1 MTAPRVG
8 LALSGGGS
16 KGAFT
21 VGALK
26 VVRQQLGVTQFP
38 VISGTSTGSLIGTML
53 ATNDW
58 STLVDVYSNVKME
71 NIVNP
76 NHALVA
82 SIAGTEAVLF
92 AAAVL
97 GGRSIFD
104 TSALRATIKANVDFE
119 AVKAAFPGTL
129 LIYNAVDLQTGE
141 AVTFN
146 NRDHSA
152 KVLADGL
159 MASANMPVLME
170 PIEITI
176 NGATHQY
183 VDGGVREFIPLSA
196 VFDSD
201 IDVDYILAI
210 ATSPIAAE
218 THDAPFDKI
227 TDILKRTIN
236 LMDTEVGLNDYYG
249 ALEYDTIL
257 QMIDNAAAAGVS
269 KTTLLKK
276 IPTPVRQHFKEKRAV
291 DVILIAP
298 AEYIDIDALSFEPS
312 KMRAAMKLGVT
323 AATKALAGL

>member
-1 MTAPRVG
+1 MTAPRIG

-26 VVRQQLGVTQFP
+26 VIRQQLAVTTFP
-38 VISGTSTGSLIGTML
+38 VISGTSTGSLVGTML

-58 STLVDVYSNVKME
+58 TTLVDVYSNVKTA

-82 SIAGTEAVLF
+82 SLAGTEAVLF

-104 TSALRATIKANVDFE
+104 TTALRATIKANVDFAE
-119 AVKAAFPGTL
+119 VKAAYPDTL

-141 AVTFN
+141 AATFN

-152 KVLADGL
+152 TMLADAL
-159 MASANMPVLME
+159 VASSNMPVLME
-170 PIEITI
+170 PVEITVA
-176 NGATHQY
+176 GKSHQY

-201 IDVDYILAI
+201 VEVDYVLAI
-210 ATSPIAAE
+210 ATSPIAAKLHKE
-218 THDAPFDKI
+218 SYDRI
-227 TDILKRTIN
+227 TDILARTID

-249 ALEYDTIL
+249 SLQYNALL
-257 QMIDNAAAAGVS
+257 QMIDNAVAGGLSRAA
-269 KTTLLKK
+269 LLKS
-276 IPTPVRQHFKEKRAV
+276 IPKPVRDGLKEKRGVPA
-291 DVILIAP
+291 ILIAP
-298 AEYIDIDALSFEPS
+298 DDHLAMDALSFEP
-312 KMRAAMKLGVT
+312 AAMRDAMARGV
-323 AATKALAGL
+323 AAAKDCLKGL